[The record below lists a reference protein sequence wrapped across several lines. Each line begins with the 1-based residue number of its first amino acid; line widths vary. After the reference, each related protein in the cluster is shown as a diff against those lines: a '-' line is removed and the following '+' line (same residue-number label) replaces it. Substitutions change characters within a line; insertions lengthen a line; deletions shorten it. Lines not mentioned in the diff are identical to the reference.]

1 MTAFRITLIVLSTI
15 NLLFTLLTAAVGLF
29 ADGGDAWSRLIISGL
44 HPLAA
49 VAIVL
54 LAYIPR
60 PNITLVFAIIAI
72 LAINII
78 SDISLA
84 FLIVAE
90 TIKGDWPLPL
100 VFSAIPTI
108 AITYAVLTLRSQQ
121 HPPDDAKSTDRT
133 LTETCS

>member
-1 MTAFRITLIVLSTI
+1 MTAFRITLIVLSII
-15 NLLFTLLTAAVGLF
+15 NILFTLLTAAVGLF
-29 ADGGDAWSRLIISGL
+29 ADGGDTWSRLVISGL

-60 PNITLVFAIIAI
+60 PNSTLVFAIIAI
-72 LAINII
+72 LTINII
-78 SDISLA
+78 ADITLASLIA
-84 FLIVAE
+84 AE

-108 AITYAVLTLRSQQ
+108 AIIYAALRLLSQQ
-121 HPPDDAKSTDRT
+121 HPSDDANQ
-133 LTETCS
+133 LTER